1 MCSISCTPRTVSCKI
16 LFNHHHHQYSTFVNV
31 TEGMAKTSLFVGDL
45 SIFCKEA
52 DLHDMFAP
60 FGEILEIKIMRNEHT
75 SQNLSY
81 GFLKYS
87 NPLSAKR
94 AMTELNQVVLCGRPM
109 RWVV

>member
-1 MCSISCTPRTVSCKI
+1 
-16 LFNHHHHQYSTFVNV
+16 
-31 TEGMAKTSLFVGDL
+31 MAKTSLFVGDL

-87 NPLSAKR
+87 KPLSAKR

-109 RWVV
+109 RWVLLMINGWMLVVKYLSVCLSVCLFEMIRS